1 MTFLGGGHWSVL
13 WVSGFY
19 RLGSARCT
27 NSSTGFFERS
37 DLPYAHFHAFRRD
50 VGGVP
55 LLDEKEP
62 EPDIHEETGSLL
74 SAEDIETLESFDEGT
89 AAYFGKCSIG
99 WRILSKA
106 A

>member
-1 MTFLGGGHWSVL
+1 M
-13 WVSGFY
+13 
-19 RLGSARCT
+19 REA
-27 NSSTGFFERS
+27 

-55 LLDEKEP
+55 LLDEEEP

-89 AAYFGKCSIG
+89 SPATLGKCSAG